1 MQATLKSYIMN
12 DSIYVSF
19 ETNFRNIECI
29 ICCLDL
35 ARIKEG
41 QEDMVKMAK
50 KPTIL

>member
-1 MQATLKSYIMN
+1 MQATLKSYVMN

-19 ETNFRNIECI
+19 EKNFRNSECI
-29 ICCLDL
+29 IRCLDL

-50 KPTIL
+50 NTTIL